1 MYRENK
7 NVTSDIS
14 IYIYMQ
20 VHLCFFH
27 RYLSIVLLQ
36 HQRAQLRRTKDPAGL
51 TLGCQLDKV
60 HISASMGQFTST
72 VQPSAPRMQSNSER
86 MAGCDVNLTHQELPY
101 SCTEHSLTRLSQVI
115 FTN

>member
-1 MYRENK
+1 ME
-7 NVTSDIS
+7 
-14 IYIYMQ
+14 

-60 HISASMGQFTST
+60 HISASIGEPEVCVSGGGVDIAVCGGGVASDILREGLNGLGVF
-72 VQPSAPRMQSNSER
+72 VMQVEPKS
-86 MAGCDVNLTHQELPY
+86 Y
-101 SCTEHSLTRLSQVI
+101 SDISIYIYMEVHLCVFS
-115 FTN
+115 